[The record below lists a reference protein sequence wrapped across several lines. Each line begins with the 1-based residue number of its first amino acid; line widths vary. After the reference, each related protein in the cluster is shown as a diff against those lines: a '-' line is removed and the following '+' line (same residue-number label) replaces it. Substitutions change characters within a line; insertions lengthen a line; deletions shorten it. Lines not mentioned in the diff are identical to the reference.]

1 MIYIIIGL
9 SILNLILIW
18 KLFDIRHDIKSIG
31 KGFTYRIS
39 EDTNTLITV
48 KSGDT
53 AICSLAGTLNSQ
65 LRSFRTEKN
74 KYVNG
79 NRELKN
85 AVTNISHDIR
95 TPLTAII
102 GYLDL
107 IKKTDDKEAIKK
119 YLPIIYERS
128 ISMKQLTEELFSF
141 SMDTL
146 GAEGEIETEDVNLNK
161 LLEDSIMAYYGAL
174 TEKGISPKVNIP
186 EEKVIRKLNA
196 TYVSRIFSNLLNNA
210 VKYSEGDLEINL
222 EQDGTI
228 LFSNYA
234 PGLTGVDVE
243 KLFDR
248 FYTVETAHN
257 STGLGLS
264 IVKLLTE
271 RQGGSIASSF
281 KDNRLE
287 IKIVFKS

>member
-1 MIYIIIGL
+1 MSIVTYGNITYDIIEEIKNNNLYFIYSCCQNSETKEYVVIEKINKEKFRDELSKLPINDINKTFEEYVKAYEKDINLLKETSSPNILKGIDFIDRDNEFIIIKEYAD
-9 SILNLILIW
+9 INL
-18 KLFDIRHDIKSIG
+18 KD
-31 KGFTYRIS
+31 Y
-39 EDTNTLITV
+39 
-48 KSGDT
+48 
-53 AICSLAGTLNSQ
+53 
-65 LRSFRTEKN
+65 
-74 KYVNG
+74 
-79 NRELKN
+79 
-85 AVTNISHDIR
+85 
-95 TPLTAII
+95 
-102 GYLDL
+102 
-107 IKKTDDKEAIKK
+107 IKKEKK
-119 YLPIIYERS
+119 
-128 ISMKQLTEELFSF
+128 
-141 SMDTL
+141 
-146 GAEGEIETEDVNLNK
+146 
-161 LLEDSIMAYYGAL
+161 
-174 TEKGISPKVNIP
+174 KGISPKVNIP

-196 TYVSRIFSNLLNNA
+196 TYLSRIFSNLLNNA

-234 PGLTGVDVE
+234 PGLNGVDVE